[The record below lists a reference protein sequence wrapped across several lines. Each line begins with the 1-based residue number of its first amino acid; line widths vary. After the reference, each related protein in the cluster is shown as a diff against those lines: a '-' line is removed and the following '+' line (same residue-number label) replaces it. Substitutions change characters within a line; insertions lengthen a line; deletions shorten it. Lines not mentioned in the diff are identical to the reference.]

1 MVDEHTLKLMKNS
14 QGQYLGAHT
23 SSAFEKDPKHLAFT
37 LSRYKFVAKMFEGK
51 DSVLE
56 VGCGDGFGSTIVAQA
71 VKSLTGIDYQE
82 YSIKNQAENKWL
94 QEKTDLVVHDILENP
109 YPKKFNAIYSLD
121 VIEHI
126 EPKLEH
132 LFLENIVQSS
142 KENGSLIIGC
152 PNKTAQAFASA
163 GSQIGHINLHTHE
176 SLRNT
181 LSKFYQNVFLF
192 GMNDEVLHTG
202 FSAMCHYIMA
212 LAVQPKLKL

>member
-1 MVDEHTLKLMKNS
+1 MVDENTLKLMKKS

-56 VGCGDGFGSTIVAQA
+56 VGCGDGFGSTIVAQV

-82 YSIKNQAENKWL
+82 YSIKNQAKNKWL

-132 LFLENIVQSS
+132 CPSATSS
-142 KENGSLIIGC
+142 GVSPL
-152 PNKTAQAFASA
+152 
-163 GSQIGHINLHTHE
+163 
-176 SLRNT
+176 
-181 LSKFYQNVFLF
+181 LS
-192 GMNDEVLHTG
+192 GMD
-202 FSAMCHYIMA
+202 
-212 LAVQPKLKL
+212 